1 MRLHHQIFLAMVLAG
16 LAGWATEPDT
26 RLMGIHLLSVYDFI
40 GTLFINALKMVVVP
54 LIMSAIISGLI
65 NAGEGRNLGRL
76 GAKTVIYYLFT
87 GLSAVLIGLVL
98 VNLIEPGVID
108 GSPAGDRL
116 GLSPETEVTL
126 KAVEGRGGADFSEML
141 LQFLPPNIVHAAAN
155 GQLLGLIVFSL
166 LFGWFLRQVE
176 GNPGRTLRDLV
187 EGIYQTMM
195 RLTLLI
201 IAFAPLGVF
210 GLIAATV
217 TETGLDA
224 IKPLALF
231 FITVLLALA
240 VHAFVLLPLLIR
252 MFANRSPL
260 RHARAMS
267 PALLTAFSSASSAA
281 TLPLTLECVE
291 KRAGVSNRT
300 ASFVLP
306 LGATVNMDGTA
317 LYECVVALFLAQ
329 AYGIDVS
336 VTTQFLVVTI
346 ALLTS
351 IGVAAI
357 PAASLVAITVILG
370 AIGLPAEAIG
380 LVLVTDRVLDMCR
393 TAVNVWSD
401 SVGAVVLG
409 RSEGEE
415 DILVRPVNRAWGEK
429 DSA

>member
-1 MRLHHQIFLAMVLAG
+1 VRLHHQIFLAMVLAG
-16 LAGWATEPDT
+16 LAGWFTQPDSHF
-26 RLMGIHLLSVYDFI
+26 LGIHFLSVYDFF

-54 LIMSAIISGLI
+54 LIMSAIISGLV
-65 NAGEGRNLGRL
+65 NAGEGRDLGRL
-76 GAKTVIYYLFT
+76 GLKTVVYYMAT
-87 GLSAVLIGLVL
+87 GLTAVLIGLVL
-98 VNLIEPGVID
+98 VNIIQPGMID
-108 GSPAGDRL
+108 GAPAGDRL
-116 GLSPETEVTL
+116 NLSAETDTAL
-126 KAVEGRGGADFSEML
+126 ASVEGRSAGEFSQML
-141 LQFLPPNIVHAAAN
+141 LQMLPPNIISAAAE

-166 LFGWFLRQVE
+166 LFGWFLRGV
-176 GNPGRTLRDLV
+176 PGQSGETLRNLID
-187 EGIYQTMM
+187 GIYQTMM

-217 TETGLDA
+217 TETGLEA
-224 IKPLALF
+224 IKPLAWFTL
-231 FITVLLALA
+231 TVVLALF
-240 VHAFVLLPLLIR
+240 VHAFIVLPVIIRLL
-252 MFANRSPL
+252 AGRSPW

-267 PALLTAFSSASSAA
+267 PALMTAFSSASSAA

-329 AYGIDVS
+329 AYGIEVS
-336 VTTQFLVVTI
+336 VATQFFVVTI

-351 IGVAAI
+351 IGVASI
-357 PAASLVAITVILG
+357 PAASLVAITVILE

-380 LVLVTDRVLDMCR
+380 LVLVVDRVLDMCR
-393 TAVNVWSD
+393 TSVNVWSD

-415 DILVRPVNRAWGEK
+415 DILTRRVDGWGQ
-429 DSA
+429 DA